1 MHYIKEHTTPNL
13 YLVPNS
19 AVGLSMTLFINQPN
33 YIPVLSPQAGVKL
46 LIHKQGE
53 VPQISE
59 KGFNLAPG
67 LKTSIALRYVSLSYF
82 IIHLLFLYSSYILST
97 SFTTLLHTSMLHT
110 PSTTLPHTPT
120 LHTPSATFPHTPS
133 CTTSI
138 AHLHAT
144 HLSATLPYTSSC
156 TSLIILSDN
165 LTLVVR

>member
-1 MHYIKEHTTPNL
+1 MHYIKEHATPNL

-82 IIHLLFLYSSYILST
+82 IIHLPFLYSSYILST
-97 SFTTLLHTSMLHT
+97 SFTTL
-110 PSTTLPHTPT
+110 PHTPM
-120 LHTPSATFPHTPS
+120 LHTPSATLPHTPMIHTLS
-133 CTTSI
+133 
-138 AHLHAT
+138 AT
-144 HLSATLPYTSSC
+144 LPHTPMIHTLSATLPYTSSC
-156 TSLIILSDN
+156 TS
-165 LTLVVR
+165 